1 MAGRFDAALKSLYRS
16 DELSRKLD
24 KDEPSGFMSL
34 GNLLI
39 GMIYDA
45 QGKRQ
50 DAMQQYKKV
59 LAMKEYEDSHKESK
73 KYLEKSYTHN

>member
-1 MAGRFDAALKSLYRS
+1 
-16 DELSRKLD
+16 
-24 KDEPSGFMSL
+24 MSL

-50 DAMQQYKKV
+50 DAIQQYKKV
-59 LAMKEYEDSHKESK
+59 LAMKEYEDSHTESK
-73 KYLEKSYTHN
+73 KYLEKPYTRN